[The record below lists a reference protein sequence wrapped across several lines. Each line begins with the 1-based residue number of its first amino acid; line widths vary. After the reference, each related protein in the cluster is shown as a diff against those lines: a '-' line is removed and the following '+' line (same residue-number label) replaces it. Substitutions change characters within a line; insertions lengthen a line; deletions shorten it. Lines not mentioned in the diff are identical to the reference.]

1 MRHILTKDFRYVQKE
16 PSRDGSF
23 DVCHTYVFFIAFTD
37 RKSGKACRIKYV
49 SRAEKIGEVFAIK
62 FYASRDRKSIIIRKT
77 KRATLPERMVQ
88 KSKRNVRRK
97 QNEAYHWCAFLCP
110 CKVGGDLK
118 IFRPGF
124 AGVCGA
130 VPGAPPPRSAIV
142 FERPPNIVRRPF
154 FLCSRFSLWVAARP
168 LSLMLLRLSPC
179 TRQRSAP

>member
-1 MRHILTKDFRYVQKE
+1 MLILGNITYNAVIVRPVYFDYLPV
-16 PSRDGSF
+16 SF
-23 DVCHTYVFFIAFTD
+23 MNC
-37 RKSGKACRIKYV
+37 
-49 SRAEKIGEVFAIK
+49 
-62 FYASRDRKSIIIRKT
+62 IIRKT